1 MSKNDKF
8 LEYRDL
14 IFSIAYD
21 MLGSVE
27 DAEDIVNEVYLKWV
41 SLNEAEIKQTKA
53 YLVKVATNMSI
64 NYLKSAR
71 KKREQYSGVW
81 LPEPIERQYETQP
94 DTPVEIYYSLSIGM
108 LMLLEKL
115 TAIERGV
122 FLLREVFSYD
132 YIEISEI
139 INKSEDNC
147 RQIFRRA
154 KQHLS
159 GEEKRF
165 TIDIK
170 SHEKIL
176 NQFLDATYSGDI
188 DALISLLKDDISL
201 YADGEGQVIGKG
213 GEKIKS
219 ISQSIS
225 GKKQVANFVIGVT
238 AKLKRIS
245 PDSEFKIKEI
255 NNSPALVIYIN
266 GSVSIAI
273 MFELFENKIAN
284 IYAQGNPLKLKNV
297 N

>member
-1 MSKNDKF
+1 MNKNEKF
-8 LEYRDL
+8 IEYRNL

-27 DAEDIVNEVYLKWV
+27 DAEDIVNEVYLKWM
-41 SLNEAEIKQTKA
+41 SINTEEIKQTKA

-64 NYLKSAR
+64 NYLRSAR

-81 LPEPIERQYETQP
+81 LPEPIEREYETKP
-94 DTPVEIYYSLSIGM
+94 DKPVEIYYSLSIGM

-115 TAIERGV
+115 TAIERAV

-132 YIEISEI
+132 YSEVSEI

-176 NQFLDATYSGDI
+176 NQFLDATYSGDMN
-188 DALISLLKDDISL
+188 ALIEMLKDDITL
-201 YADGEGQVIGKG
+201 HADGEGKVIGEKG
-213 GEKIKS
+213 EVIRA
-219 ISQSIS
+219 ISQSIK

-245 PDSEFKIKEI
+245 PDSEFKIKVI
-255 NNSPALVIYIN
+255 NNFPALVIYIN
-266 GSVSIAI
+266 GAASIAI

-297 N
+297 R

>member
-1 MSKNDKF
+1 MDKSEKF
-8 LEYRDL
+8 LEYRNL

-21 MLGSVE
+21 MLGSVD
-27 DAEDIVNEVYLKWV
+27 DAEDIVNEVYLKWM
-41 SLNEAEIKQTKA
+41 SIDAEEIKQIKA
-53 YLVKVATNMSI
+53 YLVKTATNMSI

-81 LPEPIERQYETQP
+81 LPEPIERQYETRP
-94 DTPVEIYYSLSIGM
+94 DAPVEIYYSLSIGM

-115 TAIERGV
+115 TAIERAV

-132 YIEISEI
+132 YLEISEI

-176 NQFLDATYSGDI
+176 NQFLDATYSGDL
-188 DALISLLKDDISL
+188 DALINLLKDDIKL
-201 YADGEGQVIGKG
+201 YADGEGQVIGAN
-213 GEKIKS
+213 GERIKA
-219 ISQSIS
+219 ISQSVM
-225 GKKQVANFVIGVT
+225 GRKQVANFVIKIT
-238 AKLKRIS
+238 AKLKRVS
-245 PDSEFKIKEI
+245 PDSEFKIKVI
-255 NNSPALVIYIN
+255 NNLPALVINISGN
-266 GSVSIAI
+266 TAIAI
-273 MFELFENKIAN
+273 MFEFTENKVAN
-284 IYAQGNPLKLKNV
+284 IYAQGNPLKLKYV
-297 N
+297 L

>member
-1 MSKNDKF
+1 MDKNEQF
-8 LEYRDL
+8 LEYRNL

-21 MLGSVE
+21 MLGSVD
-27 DAEDIVNEVYLKWV
+27 DAEDIVNEVYLKWM
-41 SLNEAEIKQTKA
+41 SINETEIKQTKA
-53 YLVKVATNMSI
+53 YLVKVATNMCI

-81 LPEPIERQYETQP
+81 LPEPIEREYETKT
-94 DTPVEIYYSLSIGM
+94 DKPVEIYYSLSIGM

-115 TAIERGV
+115 TAIERAV

-132 YIEISEI
+132 YSEISEI
-139 INKSEDNC
+139 INKSEDNS

-176 NQFLDATYSGDI
+176 NQFLDATYSGNM
-188 DALISLLKDDISL
+188 DALINLLKDDITL
-201 YADGEGQVIGKG
+201 YADGEGQVIGAN
-213 GEKIKS
+213 GEKIKA
-219 ISQSIS
+219 ISQSIN

-245 PDSEFKIKEI
+245 PDSEFKIKI
-255 NNSPALVIYIN
+255 VNNSPSLVIYIN
-266 GSVSIAI
+266 GIASIAI
-273 MFELFENKIAN
+273 MFELFEDKIAN
-284 IYAQGNPLKLKNV
+284 IYAQGNPLKLRKV
-297 N
+297 S